1 MSPWN
6 SKVKSVRPRLETSR
20 IGLGLGKRCVMFF
33 FFRRAMEQR
42 PDHVTLQNVDEC
54 VINLGSLFILAHLI
68 ILGLDTTYSHQLSW

>member
-1 MSPWN
+1 
-6 SKVKSVRPRLETSR
+6 
-20 IGLGLGKRCVMFF
+20 
-33 FFRRAMEQR
+33 MEQR